1 MRRRKKSNTN
11 LKIFILSVIVV
22 LSIVSIIKYSNIFKD
37 DNENNADN
45 NITNNEN
52 KIDNN
57 KKDDDTTNK
66 NETSNIDKDNKD
78 EQVNK
83 NENNE
88 FEKINYYK
96 AENLNRYLEYQEKNK
111 NYNTEK
117 VVTYVNIGLDKEFY
131 SFIKDADMS
140 YGNLILMNK
149 YNKLK
154 EDYTPNDLEEI
165 DSKYFINGNTK
176 VRKLKKEAKEA
187 FEMLSED
194 SINNGTP
201 VYGQS
206 AFRPYEMQE
215 SLYNNAVSNYGQKQ
229 ADIDTAR
236 PGFSEHQTG
245 LAIDVSSTKGGN
257 MLYFDSSKSFE
268 WMNENAHKYGFILR
282 YEEDKTNITGFMYE
296 SWHYRYVGIKVAT
309 DMYENYPDLTYEEYY
324 VRFIEK

>member
-1 MRRRKKSNTN
+1 MRRIRRKSNTN

-22 LSIVSIIKYSNIFKD
+22 LSIVSIIKYSDVFKD
-37 DNENNADN
+37 DNKNNIDKE
-45 NITNNEN
+45 ITNNEN
-52 KIDNN
+52 TPSNNENSNKDNV
-57 KKDDDTTNK
+57 
-66 NETSNIDKDNKD
+66 SNIEKNDND

-83 NENNE
+83 NENKNNE
-88 FEKINYYK
+88 FEKLSYYK
-96 AENLNRYLEYQEKNK
+96 SENLNRYLEYKEKNK
-111 NYNTEK
+111 SYSIEK

-131 SFIKDADMS
+131 SFVKDADMS

-165 DSKYFINGNTK
+165 DSKYFINGNTL

-215 SLYNNAVSNYGQKQ
+215 SLYNSAVSNYGQKQ

-257 MLYFDSSKSFE
+257 MLSFDKTESFD
-268 WMNENAHKYGFILR
+268 WMKKNAHKYGFILR
-282 YEEDKTNITGFMYE
+282 YEEDKTDITGFMYE

>member
-1 MRRRKKSNTN
+1 MRRRRKTKTN
-11 LKIFILSVIVV
+11 LKLFILSVIVV
-22 LSIVSIIKYSNIFKD
+22 LSIVSIIKYGNVFKEFNNNGNNNN
-37 DNENNADN
+37 NEEN
-45 NITNNEN
+45 NITNNDN
-52 KIDNN
+52 IIDNEEQN
-57 KKDDDTTNK
+57 
-66 NETSNIDKDNKD
+66 DKDN
-78 EQVNK
+78 EENIVNK
-83 NENNE
+83 NEEKKENE
-88 FEKINYYK
+88 FEKISYYRP
-96 AENLNRYLEYQEKNK
+96 ENLNRYLEYQEKNK
-111 NYNTEK
+111 DYDKEK

-131 SFIKDADMS
+131 SFVKDADMS

-154 EDYTPNDLEEI
+154 EDYTPSDLEEI
-165 DSKYFINGNTK
+165 DSKYFINGNTL

-215 SLYNNAVSNYGQKQ
+215 SLYNSAVANYGQKQ

-257 MLYFDSSKSFE
+257 MLYFDSSKSFD

-282 YEEDKTNITGFMYE
+282 YEEDKTDITGFMYE
-296 SWHYRYVGIKVAT
+296 SWHYRYVGIDVAT
-309 DMYENYPDLTYEEYY
+309 DMYENYPNLTYEEYY

>member
-11 LKIFILSVIVV
+11 LKVFILSVVVV
-22 LSIVSIIKYSNIFKD
+22 LSIVSIIKYSNILKD
-37 DNENNADN
+37 DNKNNPDN
-45 NITNNEN
+45 EITNKENET
-52 KIDNN
+52 DNN
-57 KKDDDTTNK
+57 KTNDK
-66 NETSNIDKDNKD
+66 TSNIDKENKD

-83 NENNE
+83 NENKNNE
-88 FEKINYYK
+88 FEKISYYK

-111 NYNTEK
+111 NYSTEK
-117 VVTYVNIGLDKEFY
+117 IVTYVNIGLDKEFY
-131 SFIKDADMS
+131 SFVKDADMS
-140 YGNLILMNK
+140 YGINILMNK

-176 VRKLKKEAKEA
+176 VRNLKKEAKEA
-187 FEMLSED
+187 FEMLSQK
-194 SINNGTP
+194 SIENGTP

-215 SLYNNAVSNYGQKQ
+215 GLYNNAVSNYGKAQ

-257 MLYFDSSKSFE
+257 MLYFDSSESFK

-282 YEEDKTNITGFMYE
+282 YEEDKTDITGFMYE

>member
-1 MRRRKKSNTN
+1 MKRRKKIKTN
-11 LKIFILSVIVV
+11 FKIFISSVIIV
-22 LSIVSIIKYSNIFKD
+22 LSIVNIIKYSNLFKNYND
-37 DNENNADN
+37 YNDE

-52 KIDNN
+52 KDNN
-57 KKDDDTTNK
+57 KNNDIDETK
-66 NETSNIDKDNKD
+66 NNEEINNND
-78 EQVNK
+78 K
-83 NENNE
+83 NENKNNK

-111 NYNTEK
+111 DYDIEK
-117 VVTYVNIGLDKEFY
+117 VVTYVNIGLDKDFY
-131 SFIKDADMS
+131 SFVKDADMS

-154 EDYTPNDLEEI
+154 EDYTPSDLEEI
-165 DSKYFINGNTK
+165 NNKYFINGNTN

-194 SINNGTP
+194 SINNETP

-215 SLYNNAVSNYGQKQ
+215 RLYNSAVSTYGEKQ
-229 ADIDTAR
+229 ADIDTAK

-245 LAIDVSSTKGGN
+245 LAIDVSSTKDGN
-257 MLYFDSSKSFE
+257 MLDFDSSKSFE

-282 YEEDKTNITGFMYE
+282 YEENKTDITGFMYE
-296 SWHYRYVGIKVAT
+296 SWHYRYVGIDVAT
-309 DMYENYPDLTYEEYY
+309 DMYENYPNLTYEEYY